1 MGAVHVTITNTI
13 AQNNQDARIL
23 WDNESGSP
31 SVSISIDHVVATN
44 NLVGLSFAGGITGAT
59 ADISISNS
67 IASENAQGISVG
79 SGSALTISIDNS
91 TTKGNSSWGIAGF
104 QPAIILL
111 NRSVTQGNATG
122 IENTTN
128 PSTFFTYGN
137 NLIDFNTKIL
147 MDLRSIQ

>member
-1 MGAVHVTITNTI
+1 M
-13 AQNNQDARIL
+13 
-23 WDNESGSP
+23 
-31 SVSISIDHVVATN
+31 ATN

-104 QPAIILL
+104 NPGIILL
-111 NRSVTQGNATG
+111 NRSVIQGNGIG
-122 IENTTN
+122 IENGTN

-137 NLIDFNTKIL
+137 NAIDFNTQNFDGFALNTITK
-147 MDLRSIQ
+147 LR